1 MVSRV
6 RPSVARACGSCIASG
21 GKMDREGSNV
31 ATDDQFYLNGVDAL
45 TGGPLRDAQSVDR
58 VVEMAKTE
66 FSDTSRSDR
75 EELKAL
81 SEFKRTPNYGMD
93 VTDLSD
99 PRKARWGVILP
110 EGENAVREA
119 LRPLI
124 DLRAMQMG
132 SAPKIFEVGPDTTAT
147 QFLRNNGV
155 ERGLGVVESVPY
167 YLAIVGDP
175 QEISFR
181 FQMELN
187 TEYATGRL
195 HFDSLDNYA
204 AYAEHLV
211 EYETGSSASN
221 RREAVFWAPERSI
234 DPATSKSSPLL
245 VQPLYDQLDPQLKF
259 GKRLFRGEGELTG
272 TGPATKESL
281 RSILSGPRPPAFM
294 FTASHGMGYKKP
306 YPGQAEQQGALM
318 CQEYI
323 WNRKIDSGQWY
334 GAKDL
339 LGDEAD
345 LRGLVHFAFAC
356 FGAGTPHY
364 DDYGQHDSPAAIIAD
379 QPFVAALPRAMLARG
394 ALAFIGHVDM
404 AWGYSF
410 MSAQSVVQADGLK
423 PIEAFRRAVHRIL
436 AGDPVAH
443 ALRDQYDRGVHL
455 SSSLLETIALL
466 RRRAPVPPATI
477 AQLWTERNDA
487 RAYLLV
493 GDPAARLRVNILGQD
508 ARLADVTAAS
518 SAIPLASSGSHSLP
532 EASIPT
538 PAPPDHAESDAAP
551 SSRPSDGPAQG
562 DEPEM
567 PAAIEERNT
576 PFLPPPPA
584 GRDKAVDK
592 ELLLTWKDYMKEG
605 FQQNSKM
612 FKSVLKAFMIP
623 YWLTVAMYVAL
634 FLFGLGTFVLAAV
647 LAGGQKFDFS
657 AIFGGLSAAAF
668 LTFFISR
675 PLRSLEQN
683 VVLITWLGVIYNT
696 YWSQLMN
703 ATDPATIQK
712 DLDTITKATVK
723 DLRALATAQ
732 GKLDSQQPDPAD
744 PPAAQSQNPA

>member
-1 MVSRV
+1 
-6 RPSVARACGSCIASG
+6 
-21 GKMDREGSNV
+21 MDGEGSNV

-58 VVEMAKTE
+58 VVELAKAE
-66 FSDTSRSDR
+66 FNDTSRSDR
-75 EELKAL
+75 EGLKTLSELKL
-81 SEFKRTPNYGMD
+81 TPNYGMD

-124 DLRAMQMG
+124 DLRATQMD

-147 QFLRNNGV
+147 QFLRDNGV
-155 ERGLGVVESVPY
+155 ERGLGAVRSVPY

-175 QEISFR
+175 REISFR

-221 RREAVFWAPERSI
+221 RREAIFWAPERSI

-259 GKRLFRGEGELTG
+259 GKQLFRGEGELTG

-294 FTASHGMGYKKP
+294 FTASHGLGYKEP
-306 YPGQAEQQGALM
+306 YPGQAEQQGALI
-318 CQEYI
+318 CQEYV

-339 LGDEAD
+339 LGDGAD

-356 FGAGTPHY
+356 FGAGTPQY
-364 DDYGQHDSPAAIIAD
+364 DDYGQYNAPAAIIAN

-394 ALAFIGHVDM
+394 ALAFVSHVDM

-410 MSAQSVVQADGLK
+410 MPAQPVTQADGLK
-423 PIEAFRRAVHRIL
+423 PIEAFRRAIHRIL

-455 SSSLLETIALL
+455 SSSLLETIASL
-466 RRRAPVPPATI
+466 RRRTPVPPATI
-477 AQLWTERNDA
+477 AKLWTERNDA

-493 GDPAARLRVNILGQD
+493 GDPAARLRVDILGQD
-508 ARLADVTAAS
+508 IRPAGVTAAS
-518 SAIPLASSGSHSLP
+518 SAIPLASSGSHSSP
-532 EASIPT
+532 EAGMPT
-538 PAPPDHAESDAAP
+538 PAPRVHAESDVAP
-551 SSRPSDGPAQG
+551 PAIQPQVPETTPNRTTPGSRPSDGPAQG
-562 DEPEM
+562 DEPEI
-567 PAAIEERNT
+567 PVTTEEGNT
-576 PFLPPPPA
+576 PFLPPPTA

-592 ELLLTWKDYMKEG
+592 ELLLTWKNYMKEG

-612 FKSVLKAFMIP
+612 FRSVLKAFMVP

-634 FLFGLGTFVLAAV
+634 FLFGLGTFILALV
-647 LAGGQKFDFS
+647 LAGGKTFDFA
-657 AIFGGLSAAAF
+657 AIFGGLSAVTF

-683 VVLITWLGVIYNT
+683 VILITWLGVIYNT

-732 GKLDSQQPDPAD
+732 GKLDSQRPDLAD
-744 PPAAQSQNPA
+744 PPTPQPEDPV

>member
-1 MVSRV
+1 
-6 RPSVARACGSCIASG
+6 
-21 GKMDREGSNV
+21 MDRKGSDV
-31 ATDDQFYLNGVDAL
+31 ATDGQFYLNGVDAL

-58 VVEMAKTE
+58 VVELAKAE
-66 FSDTSRSDR
+66 FNDTSPSDR
-75 EELKAL
+75 EGLKTLSELKL
-81 SEFKRTPNYGMD
+81 TRNYGMD

-99 PRKARWGVILP
+99 PAKARWGVILP
-110 EGENAVREA
+110 EGENAFREA
-119 LRPLI
+119 LQPLI

-147 QFLRNNGV
+147 QFLRDNGV
-155 ERGLGVVESVPY
+155 ERGLGAVNNVPY
-167 YLAIVGDP
+167 YLAIIGAP

-195 HFDSLDNYA
+195 HFDSLDNYTT
-204 AYAEHLV
+204 YAEHLV
-211 EYETGSSASN
+211 EYETGSSAPN

-245 VQPLYDQLDPQLKF
+245 VQPLYDQLDPQLEF
-259 GKRLFRGEGELTG
+259 SKRLFRGEGELTG
-272 TGPATKESL
+272 TDPATKESL

-306 YPGQAEQQGALM
+306 HPGQAEQQGALM
-318 CQEYI
+318 CQEYV
-323 WNRKIDSGQWY
+323 WNRKIDSRQWY

-339 LGDEAD
+339 VCDGAD

-356 FGAGTPHY
+356 FGAGTPQY
-364 DDYGQHDSPAAIIAD
+364 DDYGQYDAPAAIIAD

-394 ALAFIGHVDM
+394 ALAFVSHIDM

-410 MSAQSVVQADGLK
+410 MAAQPLAQADGLK
-423 PIEAFRRAVHRIL
+423 PLEAFRRAVHRIL
-436 AGDPVAH
+436 AGDPIAH

-466 RRRAPVPPATI
+466 RRRAPVSRATI
-477 AQLWTERNDA
+477 AQMWTERNDA

-508 ARLADVTAAS
+508 TGLAGVIAAS
-518 SAIPLASSGSHSLP
+518 SASPLASSGAHSLP
-532 EASIPT
+532 DACMPT
-538 PAPPDHAESDAAP
+538 PDAHAESDTSPATRPQVPETVPNRTTP
-551 SSRPSDGPAQG
+551 SGRPSDGAAQA
-562 DEPEM
+562 DEPEI
-567 PAAIEERNT
+567 PVAIEERNT
-576 PFLPPPPA
+576 PFLPPPTA
-584 GRDKAVDK
+584 GGDKAVDK
-592 ELLLTWKDYMKEG
+592 ELLLTWKEYMKEG

-612 FKSVLKAFMIP
+612 FSSVLKAFMVP
-623 YWLTVAMYVAL
+623 YWLTVAMYVAM
-634 FLFGLGTFVLAAV
+634 FLFGLGTFVLAVV
-647 LAGGQKFDFS
+647 LAGRQKFDFA
-657 AIFGGLSAAAF
+657 AIFGGLSAVSF

-683 VVLITWLGVIYNT
+683 VILITWLGVIYNT

-703 ATDPATIQK
+703 ATDPATIQQ

-723 DLRALATAQ
+723 DLRELATAQ
-732 GKLDSQQPDPAD
+732 GKLDSQRPDLANPSAPQPEDSA
-744 PPAAQSQNPA
+744 